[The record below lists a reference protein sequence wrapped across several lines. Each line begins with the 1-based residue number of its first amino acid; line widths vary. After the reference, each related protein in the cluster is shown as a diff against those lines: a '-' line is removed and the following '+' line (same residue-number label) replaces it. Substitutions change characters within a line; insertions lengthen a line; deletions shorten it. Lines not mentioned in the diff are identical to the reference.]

1 MTNESSEKTPNPF
14 FISKQK
20 RRGLYG
26 LIILVTLI
34 IFLPR
39 ILFNLSKQHNE
50 IEITKFNEKNNE
62 SKKEITLKE
71 HSKKKVNRN
80 SKSRYNRLKSK
91 TKLSSIS
98 VQDWQNLG
106 LSDKQA
112 KVVFSIISR
121 GIKNEKELMEI
132 KYLPNKLFNMI
143 KDSLIYD
150 KQSIIVDSQDEF
162 EKHTFEN
169 KTILEINSCTK
180 EELIEIPGIGDYTAK
195 SIVKFRDALGGFY
208 RKEQLLE
215 VYNMRLENY
224 DKMIDYL
231 FIDTLKIRKIN
242 INSAEYKL
250 LVSHPYLSSNQSN
263 SILKM
268 RRQQE
273 NNYKNIK
280 EILRSVLIDEETFNK
295 LRPYIDVK

>member
-1 MTNESSEKTPNPF
+1 
-14 FISKQK
+14 
-20 RRGLYG
+20 
-26 LIILVTLI
+26 
-34 IFLPR
+34 
-39 ILFNLSKQHNE
+39 
-50 IEITKFNEKNNE
+50 
-62 SKKEITLKE
+62 
-71 HSKKKVNRN
+71 
-80 SKSRYNRLKSK
+80 
-91 TKLSSIS
+91 
-98 VQDWQNLG
+98 
-106 LSDKQA
+106 
-112 KVVFSIISR
+112 
-121 GIKNEKELMEI
+121 
-132 KYLPNKLFNMI
+132 MI

-180 EELIEIPGIGDYTAK
+180 EELIEIPGIGNYTAK